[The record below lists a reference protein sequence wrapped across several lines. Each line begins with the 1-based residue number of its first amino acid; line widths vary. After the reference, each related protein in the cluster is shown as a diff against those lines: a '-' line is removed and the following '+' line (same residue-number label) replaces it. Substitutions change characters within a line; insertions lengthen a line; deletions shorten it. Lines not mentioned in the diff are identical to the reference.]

1 MRTMM
6 AGMRRAAVRALLHA
20 VGAALAAFGLA
31 GPPATAWAAA
41 VPGEADVVVYGATS
55 GGVVAAI
62 QARRMGLT
70 AILVE
75 PGRHVGGLSSGG
87 LGATDIGNKA
97 AIGGLSR
104 EFYRRIGRHYAAD
117 AAWIH
122 ESRARYESRRKAPG
136 EEEMW
141 TFEPHVAERVYRDW
155 LAEYEVPVAFGERLD
170 LAPGG
175 VTKQGTRITAIRM
188 ESGRTFSGRIF
199 IDATYEGDLM
209 AKAGVSY
216 HVGREAENVYG
227 ETLNGVRVA
236 RAVSHQ
242 FTHDVDPYVVPGD
255 PSSGLV
261 PLVSPEPPGA
271 DGSGD
276 RRVQAYNFRMCT
288 TDVPENR
295 VEWPR
300 PEGYD
305 PARYE
310 LLLRCFEAGDRRVP
324 WNPVWMPN
332 RKTDTNNNFAIS
344 TDFIGGNYDYP
355 EADHATRERIVEAH
369 RRYQQGL
376 MHTLATHPRVPEEVR
391 AHFRRLGPAKDEF
404 VDNGH
409 WPHQLYVREARRMVS
424 DHVMTQDDCQRRRV
438 PEDPVGLGAYNMDS
452 HNCQRYVTPA
462 GFVRNEGDIQVGVS
476 PYGISWRS
484 IRPRREECGNLLVPV
499 CLAASHIAYGS
510 IRMEPVFMVLGQS
523 AATAAALAIR
533 DECDIQSIS
542 YPALRERLLADGQV
556 LEWTGPVRRE
566 PAGVDPATLGGVVV
580 DDAAAECRG
589 EWLESRSI
597 GGFVGAGYRHDGG
610 TGKGEKSVSFRPV
623 LPAAGRY
630 EVRLYYTPSGNRA
643 ANVPVRVV
651 VPGETRLVSVDQ
663 RRPAAE
669 GYAILGRFD
678 LPAGDGVTVTITTEG
693 TEGHVVA
700 DAVQF
705 VPVKEPRE
713 SDAPAGPDKAGPDK
727 AGPDE
732 ADATAADADEAAR
745 LRREIGLFAGSWRPV
760 SIVNDGTAS
769 EPADLE
775 GVVVAFD
782 AEGGWS
788 LSKDGQEQLR
798 GTIALMPGA
807 EPKEIDFD
815 FTGGDGVDHQLQ
827 GIYAFEVPGKAE
839 NPAPGARAPQPMPS
853 AEEAAAAASESWRLC
868 LRPGDWRPLAFE
880 AHTGTRA
887 ILLTFERAP

>member
-1 MRTMM
+1 MRIVS
-6 AGMRRAAVRALLHA
+6 GVGRATRGTRARVWG
-20 VGAALAAFGLA
+20 VGVGLSVVSIVLA
-31 GPPATAWAAA
+31 GPPQNPGDSAAGVCRAAEAAA
-41 VPGEADVVVYGATS
+41 EADVVVYGGTS

-97 AIGGLSR
+97 AIGGLAR

-117 AAWIH
+117 TAWIH
-122 ESRARYESRRKAPG
+122 ESREDYQSRRKGSG

-141 TFEPHVAERVYRDW
+141 TFEPHVAEQVYRDW
-155 LAEYEVPVAFGERLD
+155 LAEHQVPVAFGERLD
-170 LAPGG
+170 LGPDG
-175 VTKQGTRITAIRM
+175 VRKSGNRIAAIRM
-188 ESGRTFSGRIF
+188 ESGRGFSGRIF

-216 HVGREAENVYG
+216 HVGREAESVYG

-242 FTHDVDPYVVPGD
+242 FTHDVDPFVVPGD
-255 PSSGLV
+255 PSSGLL
-261 PLVSPEPPGA
+261 PLVSPEPPGVEGA
-271 DGSGD
+271 GD
-276 RRVQAYNFRMCT
+276 HRVQAYNFRMCT

-295 VEWPR
+295 LDWPR

-310 LLLRCFEAGDRRVP
+310 LLLRSFEAGDRRVP

-344 TDFIGGNYDYP
+344 TDFIGANYDYP
-355 EADHATRERIVEAH
+355 EADHATRERIVDEH

-391 AHFRRLGPAKDEF
+391 AHFRRLGPARDEF
-404 VDNGH
+404 ADSGH
-409 WPHQLYVREARRMVS
+409 WPHQLYVREARRMVC
-424 DHVMTQDDCQRRRV
+424 DYVMTQHDCQSRRI
-438 PEDPVGLGAYNMDS
+438 PDDPVGLGAYNMDS

-476 PYGISWRS
+476 PYRIAWRS

-523 AATAAALAIR
+523 AATAAALALR
-533 DECDIQSIS
+533 DGCDVQAIDYRS
-542 YPALRERLLADGQV
+542 LRERLLADGQV
-556 LEWTGPVRRE
+556 LDWTGPVRRE
-566 PAGVDPATLGGVVV
+566 PASVDPATLEGVVV
-580 DDAAAECRG
+580 DDTAAARRG
-589 EWLESRSI
+589 AWLESRSI
-597 GGFVGAGYRHDGG
+597 GGFVGAGYLHDDAV
-610 TGKGEKSVSFRPV
+610 GKGEKSVSFRPV
-623 LPAAGRY
+623 LTAAGLY
-630 EVRLYYTPSGNRA
+630 EVRLFYTASGNRSA
-643 ANVPVRVV
+643 EVPVIVELPDAPRRF
-651 VPGETRLVSVDQ
+651 TIDQ
-663 RRPAAE
+663 RKPARGGHAV
-669 GYAILGRFD
+669 LGRFE
-678 LPAGDGVTVTITTEG
+678 LPAGDAAAVTILTEG

-705 VPVKEPRE
+705 VPVEDGRVE
-713 SDAPAGPDKAGPDK
+713 TIEAIDAMSAD
-727 AGPDE
+727 DE
-732 ADATAADADEAAR
+732 AEKAALGPE
-745 LRREIGLFAGSWRPV
+745 LGLFQGRWRPV
-760 SIVNDGTAS
+760 EIVNDGDAS

-775 GVVVAFD
+775 GIAVLFD
-782 AEGGWS
+782 AEGGFS

-798 GTIALMPGA
+798 GRIAVRPAA
-807 EPKEIDFD
+807 EPKEVDFD

-827 GIYAFEVPGKAE
+827 GIYAFSFPEEEAR
-839 NPAPGARAPQPMPS
+839 PAPEPRTPPPGVSAAEAPAVVPQG
-853 AEEAAAAASESWRLC
+853 WRLC

-887 ILLTFERAP
+887 ILMRFERAP